1 LAAPDWGRPSLTK
14 AELLTRFGRQPRER
28 IGHELWRV
36 AAQALDQI

>member
-1 LAAPDWGRPSLTK
+1 MGEAVLTK
-14 AELLTRFGRQPRER
+14 AELLPELLTRFGRQPRER